1 MKKYNVKCPI
11 CGTVN
16 KGLYLEE
23 TDGWM
28 VCEKCDQSVKVL
40 SFVRS
45 VKILVY
51 TEKKIVA
58 LYGAAK

>member
-40 SFVRS
+40 SFVRG
-45 VKILVY
+45 VKIPVY